1 MSIQKKSYLCTFGYF
16 ISEMT
21 LVASVWLC
29 FRFGGHMLSTQS
41 T

>member
-1 MSIQKKSYLCTFGYF
+1 MSIQKNSYLCTFGYF